1 MSVTTAQ
8 KRQKAEE
15 LMKEMDKSSSKAISE
30 SKKSFI
36 SLHENASDF
45 STVKGEKLG
54 NTSVMDYQPLQPI
67 LQVDSETVSVNDT
80 PGKSRFRE
88 KSSISNKSNKK
99 SASKQP
105 SQQLLDGRL
114 DHSYDY
120 SQTPCRE
127 LTARHLRDVPRS

>member
-54 NTSVMDYQPLQPI
+54 NTSAMDYQPLQPI

-88 KSSISNKSNKK
+88 KSTISNKSDKK
-99 SASKQP
+99 PASKKP

-114 DHSYDY
+114 DQSYDY

>member
-54 NTSVMDYQPLQPI
+54 NTSAMDYQPLQPI
-67 LQVDSETVSVNDT
+67 LQVESETVSANDT

-88 KSSISNKSNKK
+88 KSTISNKSHKK
-99 SASKQP
+99 KPTSKQP
-105 SQQLLDGRL
+105 S
-114 DHSYDY
+114 
-120 SQTPCRE
+120 
-127 LTARHLRDVPRS
+127 